1 MSKFKS
7 AVHNIGHHAVS
18 GLCDLLSEGYSY
30 CESEGKAVLTIDLI
44 GSEKVRTNTM
54 ENEIAK
60 IKDKA
65 ALIVATTCGVA
76 QNEIASA
83 ELSINY
89 RFTDDAYRL
98 HKEHMKSN
106 GIWYGHDPLY
116 DAVIE
121 YKLQGDRTNRSKSH
135 FRCYSSLNHL
145 DLVCFEVSEHIKM

>member
-1 MSKFKS
+1 MSRFRS

-44 GSEKVRTNTM
+44 SSERVLTNTM
-54 ENEIAK
+54 ESEIVK

-65 ALIVATTCGVA
+65 ASIMATTCGVT
-76 QNEIASA
+76 QHEIASA

-98 HKEHMKSN
+98 HKEHMKSI

-121 YKLQGDRTNRSKSH
+121 YKLKNGTVAKSE
-135 FRCYSSLNHL
+135 FSNKNMY
-145 DLVCFEVSEHIKM
+145 